1 MITAVTATAVIAV
14 QNHHFSKMGASDAR
28 CCCAPD
34 AGGEMSSSA
43 AVPGTPVTGT
53 IRFAADAAAAVGCV
67 ASSGVGRGDEGVC
80 AGAWPA
86 ACSGVVPGGS
96 LLRGGFASATVD
108 INKRSVAK
116 RLVEVAP
123 KPFRVMRSVG
133 VLLPM
138 LAIANI
144 VRAYATTVKNRP

>member
-43 AVPGTPVTGT
+43 AVPGTPVAGAM
-53 IRFAADAAAAVGCV
+53 RFAAAVAGWV
-67 ASSGVGRGDEGVC
+67 ASSGAGSGDKAACAGSWPAVC
-80 AGAWPA
+80 A
-86 ACSGVVPGGS
+86 GVVPGGS
-96 LLRGGFASATVD
+96 LLGGGFAAATVD
-108 INKRSVAK
+108 VDKRSVAK
-116 RLVEVAP
+116 RLVTAAP
-123 KPFRVMRSVG
+123 KSSRAMRPVR

-138 LAIANI
+138 SAIANI
-144 VRAYATTVKNRP
+144 VRASATTVKNSP